1 MFLCGAVL
9 KDRNPDERCGRGLDL
24 PLAPGE
30 HLVLPVVGHLE
41 YLGADR
47 HALPGVLA
55 GAR

>member
-24 PLAPGE
+24 PLTPGE